1 MMDKLVNF
9 LMVGLGGAAGSIL
22 RYGMTLLC
30 SALNLSGNV
39 ATFGVNILGSFLIG
53 LFSSCCREGSLLLLL
68 TVGLCGGFTTF
79 STFSFQNVRMLQEG
93 RIGAASIYIVATVIV
108 CVAMAW
114 LGYRLSQ
121 SR

>member
-1 MMDKLVNF
+1 MDKLVNF
-9 LMVGLGGAAGSIL
+9 LMVGLGGAAGSML

-39 ATFGVNILGSFLIG
+39 ATFVVNIFGSFLIG
-53 LFSSCCREGSLLLLL
+53 LFSGCCREGSLLLLL

-93 RIGAASIYIVATVIV
+93 RIGAASIYIVVTVIV